1 MTGRQHNGASKAP
14 WELFFLLLL
23 LTDRWEGCTTL
34 AHQCARAVFVFFF
47 ILRPRRCSHQPS
59 LGGPSLTD
67 SRPRFT
73 QSNIYSIVLLSVLL
87 YHGIVLLP
95 QKEKKGSITVDV
107 KRIKILIAFLFW
119 PKVQSLLSFW
129 WHRDDDLTFSE
140 VTSSWS
146 SSGATFSREA
156 QGRLAATI
164 AVLFT
169 LNATFQVFQVH
180 ELKWTYVALAR
191 TLDSKACHLNYIK
204 SCTSPLERDK
214 HQVGSKRNLTCC
226 VCMIGGVKSWNE

>member
-107 KRIKILIAFLFW
+107 KRIKNTHLWGVLFCFGQKS
-119 PKVQSLLSFW
+119 KVCWVFGGTAMMT
-129 WHRDDDLTFSE
+129 WHFRRSRVAGPLQAQHFPEKLKDDLLL
-140 VTSSWS
+140 
-146 SSGATFSREA
+146 
-156 QGRLAATI
+156 RLP
-164 AVLFT
+164 
-169 LNATFQVFQVH
+169 
-180 ELKWTYVALAR
+180 
-191 TLDSKACHLNYIK
+191 
-204 SCTSPLERDK
+204 SCL
-214 HQVGSKRNLTCC
+214 H
-226 VCMIGGVKSWNE
+226 